1 MGANP
6 DSTRLDSTRGVG
18 KEVKRADLVGQYDCV
33 PDHLEAFATLVP
45 KVDIFRRVSPVFCPR
60 AELLEL
66 LVIILPIR
74 AAMCRGKKAALQ
86 ALTSHSP
93 NHTEALGLL
102 SLPPPTPSEPL
113 SSLRERLSSA
123 CQTLSQMGA
132 RAGTIIRSGEMGCC
146 YLPRGEQEVRWIPP
160 FYSATN
166 DNGGSGTSRVV
177 DPTGAG
183 NGFMGAVAAALDE
196 GKDLHEG
203 ACVPREYADRVAVL
217 WGTVAASFIIEQ
229 HGLPKVSMAAGREL
243 WNGEDPWERVKALR
257 ARLEE

>member
-1 MGANP
+1 M
-6 DSTRLDSTRGVG
+6 
-18 KEVKRADLVGQYDCV
+18 
-33 PDHLEAFATLVP
+33 AT
-45 KVDIFRRVSPVFCPR
+45 KSVS
-60 AELLEL
+60 
-66 LVIILPIR
+66 
-74 AAMCRGKKAALQ
+74 Q
-86 ALTSHSP
+86 SLTSHSP

-102 SLPPPTPSEPL
+102 SLSPDEPL
-113 SSLRERLSSA
+113 SSLRERISST

-229 HGLPKVSMAAGREL
+229 HGLPKMSMAAGREL